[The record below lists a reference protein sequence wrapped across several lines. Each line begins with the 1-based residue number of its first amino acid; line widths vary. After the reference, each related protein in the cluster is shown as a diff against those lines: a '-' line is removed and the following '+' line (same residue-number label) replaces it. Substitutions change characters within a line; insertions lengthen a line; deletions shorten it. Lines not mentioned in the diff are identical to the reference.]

1 MEPRSPALRGL
12 FTICTTREALRP
24 DVETGKEL
32 GETSPQISSSQIL
45 PGCLPGRTQP
55 AASYRRLQ
63 SSPLRVCLQETERSR
78 MNLWLED
85 GSRGEREIGQCRS
98 EMVLCSITCTVSES
112 DVLNHYTHSL
122 STCFKE
128 CVCRA
133 SAESSFSLVSTRPTS
148 TQPFSMQT
156 SGRHQVLF
164 PKTKLAFIP
173 LPMSLLSLRGTLFR
187 QSRSILSP
195 SLSLIIP
202 LQSVPAPVVVTAT
215 K

>member
-1 MEPRSPALRGL
+1 M
-12 FTICTTREALRP
+12 
-24 DVETGKEL
+24 ETGKEQGKHPLNSPLPRSFQAVSL
-32 GETSPQISSSQIL
+32 GEL
-45 PGCLPGRTQP
+45 HRQP
-55 AASYRRLQ
+55 VIEDLQ

-78 MNLWLED
+78 MNPWLED

-98 EMVLCSITCTVSES
+98 GMVLCSITCTVSES

-164 PKTKLAFIP
+164 PKTKLTFIP
-173 LPMSLLSLRGTLFR
+173 LPMSLLSLRGTLFC
-187 QSRSILSP
+187 
-195 SLSLIIP
+195 
-202 LQSVPAPVVVTAT
+202 
-215 K
+215 